1 MEPLA
6 RGSFSSSI
14 GDSAELEGNLT
25 LSDRLKAFK
34 NSHFDPDAYITS
46 KCNHMNEKVSLCIF
60 IYIYTHTVYD
70 LHTCLMTTLTEIA
83 FHEIRLLCSQL
94 VELKKA
100 SAEEMRKSV
109 YANYSAFIRTS
120 KEISVLE
127 GQLLSLRNLLSSQ
140 TTLVHRLAEGVRND
154 YFSANDDDSV
164 NEDIS
169 TFENEELSVSESW
182 LSDFLDNLEVLLA
195 EKRVDEVLAAL
206 DQGTSML
213 EEANGNHTLTPTAL
227 FSLQN
232 AISEQ
237 RQKLVDQLAD
247 TTSQLSTRGAEL
259 RSSASALKVL
269 GDGTR
274 AHTLLLSSHHQ
285 KLQKNIQSLRSSST
299 ASGAAFTAALSQL
312 VFSTI
317 AQGARD
323 SLAVFGEEPA
333 YSSELV
339 TWAVKETEGFALFLK
354 RLILASTASAG
365 GLRVVT
371 DCVQICLGHSSLLE
385 ASGLSLSPALLRLFR
400 PCVEEALCA
409 YIKRIEQ
416 SSAALAAAE
425 DWLLSYPPSTESSL
439 SSTGLLSHSIASQ
452 PKLSISAHRF
462 NSMVL
467 DLLEDVGSLESMQLD
482 GLALEGVLE
491 VFNSYVDLLIN
502 ALPGS
507 TENEENIQNI
517 IRIAETE
524 TQQVALLA
532 NASLLAEELLPRA
545 ALKLSPSTQS
555 NRVDMTPR
563 RASERQNLLPEHR
576 EWKRKLQRL
585 VDRLRDSFCR
595 QHALDLIFTE
605 DGDIRLNGQIYTIMD
620 DSTEEPEWFPSPIFQ
635 EFFCKLT
642 RTAIIVTDMF
652 VGRERSATILLMRM
666 TETVIL
672 WLSEDQSFWV
682 EIEEGPK
689 PLGPLGLQQFYL
701 DMEFVM
707 LFSSEGRYLS
717 RNLQQVI
724 KNIIERAIDV
734 VAATGIDPYSVLP
747 EDDWFAEVAQ
757 IAIKMLIGK
766 ANFGNNVERD
776 DTSPTASIS
785 TSIVSHGSN

>member
-1 MEPLA
+1 MEPLT

-34 NSHFDPDAYITS
+34 NSRFDPDAYITS
-46 KCNHMNEKVSLCIF
+46 KCNHMNEK
-60 IYIYTHTVYD
+60 
-70 LHTCLMTTLTEIA
+70 
-83 FHEIRLLCSQL
+83 EIRLLCSQL
-94 VELKKA
+94 VGLKKA

-154 YFSANDDDSV
+154 YFSANDDDSMD
-164 NEDIS
+164 EDIS

-213 EEANGNHTLTPTAL
+213 EAANGNHSLTPTAL

-237 RQKLVDQLAD
+237 RQKLVDQLAE

-259 RSSASALKVL
+259 RSAASALKVL

-371 DCVQICLGHSSLLE
+371 ECVQICLGYSSLLE
-385 ASGLSLSPALLRLFR
+385 ASGLSLSPVLLRLFR
-400 PCVEEALCA
+400 PCVVEALCA

-425 DWLLSYPPSTESSL
+425 DWLLSYPPSAESSL
-439 SSTGLLSHSIASQ
+439 SSTGLLSHSIALQ

-462 NSMVL
+462 NSMVQ

-482 GLALEGVLE
+482 GLALDGVLE

-507 TENEENIQNI
+507 TENEEDVHNI
-517 IRIAETE
+517 IRMAETE

-532 NASLLAEELLPRA
+532 NASLLADELLPRA
-545 ALKLSPSTQS
+545 ALKLSPSSQS

-605 DGDIRLNGQIYTIMD
+605 DGDIRLNGQIYTFMD

-642 RTAIIVTDMF
+642 QTAIIVTDMF

-734 VAATGIDPYSVLP
+734 VAATGIDPYRKYLLQLHSLINSCFGSVLP

-776 DTSPTASIS
+776 DTSPTAS
-785 TSIVSHGSN
+785 SIVSHGSN

>member
-1 MEPLA
+1 MMFCGL
-6 RGSFSSSI
+6 
-14 GDSAELEGNLT
+14 LT
-25 LSDRLKAFK
+25 Q
-34 NSHFDPDAYITS
+34 
-46 KCNHMNEKVSLCIF
+46 
-60 IYIYTHTVYD
+60 
-70 LHTCLMTTLTEIA
+70 EIK
-83 FHEIRLLCSQL
+83 LLCSHL
-94 VELKKA
+94 IELKKA

-127 GQLLSLRNLLSSQ
+127 GQLLSMRNLLSSQ
-140 TTLVHRLAEGVRND
+140 STLVHRLAEGVRND
-154 YFSANDDDSV
+154 YFSASAEESMD
-164 NEDIS
+164 EEIS
-169 TFENEELSVSESW
+169 TFENEELPVTESW
-182 LSDFLDNLEVLLA
+182 LADFLDNLEVLLA
-195 EKRVDEVLAAL
+195 EKRVDDALAAL
-206 DQGTSML
+206 DQGASIL
-213 EEANGNHTLTPTAL
+213 KEANDNHKLTPTVL
-227 FSLQN
+227 FTLEN

-237 RQKLVDQLAD
+237 RQKLVNQLAE
-247 TTSQLSTRGAEL
+247 TTGQHSTRGQEL
-259 RSSASALKVL
+259 RSAASALKIL

-274 AHTLLLSSHHQ
+274 AHTLLLSSHH
-285 KLQKNIQSLRSSST
+285 KRLQKNIQCLRSSST
-299 ASGAAFTAALSQL
+299 ASGGAFTAALSHL

-339 TWAVKETEGFALFLK
+339 TWAVKETESFALFLK
-354 RLILASTASAG
+354 RLILGSSAAAG
-365 GLRVVT
+365 GLRVVAE
-371 DCVQICLGHSSLLE
+371 CVQICLGHSSLLE
-385 ASGLSLSPALLRLFR
+385 TSGLALSPVLLRLYR
-400 PCVEEALCA
+400 PCVEQALSA
-409 YIKRIEQ
+409 YLKRIEQ

-425 DWLLSYPPSTESSL
+425 DWLLSYPPAAESSL
-439 SSTGLLSHSIASQ
+439 SSTGSLSTLQ

-462 NSMVL
+462 HLMIQ
-467 DLLEDVGSLESMQLD
+467 DLLEDVGSLESLQLD
-482 GLALEGVLE
+482 STALEGVLI

-507 TENEENIQNI
+507 TEHEENIHKI
-517 IRIAETE
+517 VRMAETE
-524 TQQVALLA
+524 TQQLALLA
-532 NASLLAEELLPRA
+532 NASLLADELLPRA
-545 ALKLSPSTQS
+545 ALKLLPLSQS
-555 NRVDMTPR
+555 NRVEMTPR
-563 RASERQNLLPEHR
+563 RASERQNLLPEQR
-576 EWKRKLQRL
+576 EWKRKLQRS

-605 DGDIRLNGQIYTIMD
+605 DGDIRLNAQIYTIMD

-635 EFFCKLT
+635 ELFCKLT
-642 RTAIIVTDMF
+642 QTVIIATDMF
-652 VGRERSATILLMRM
+652 VGRERFATILLMRM

-757 IAIKMLIGK
+757 IAIKMLTGK
-766 ANFGNNVERD
+766 ANFGNVERD
-776 DTSPTASIS
+776 ATSPTASS
-785 TSIVSHGSN
+785 VVSHGSN

>member
-1 MEPLA
+1 MEPLT

-46 KCNHMNEKVSLCIF
+46 KCNHMNEK
-60 IYIYTHTVYD
+60 
-70 LHTCLMTTLTEIA
+70 
-83 FHEIRLLCSQL
+83 EIRLLCSQL

-154 YFSANDDDSV
+154 YLSANDDDSV

-237 RQKLVDQLAD
+237 RQKLVDQLAE

-259 RSSASALKVL
+259 RSAASALKVL

-285 KLQKNIQSLRSSST
+285 KLKKNIQSLRSSST

-354 RLILASTASAG
+354 RLILASTASTG

-371 DCVQICLGHSSLLE
+371 ECVQICLGHSSLLE
-385 ASGLSLSPALLRLFR
+385 ASGLSLSPVLLRLFR

-409 YIKRIEQ
+409 YIKRIER

-425 DWLLSYPPSTESSL
+425 DWLLSYPPSAESSL

-462 NSMVL
+462 NSMVQ
-467 DLLEDVGSLESMQLD
+467 DLLEDVGSLESMKLD

-491 VFNSYVDLLIN
+491 VFNSYIDLLIN

-507 TENEENIQNI
+507 TETEENVQYI
-517 IRIAETE
+517 IRLAETE

-532 NASLLAEELLPRA
+532 NASLLADELLPRA
-545 ALKLSPSTQS
+545 ALKLLPSSQS

-563 RASERQNLLPEHR
+563 RASDRQNLLPEHR

-642 RTAIIVTDMF
+642 RTAVIVTDMF

-785 TSIVSHGSN
+785 ASIVSHGSN